1 MGIKILL
8 VDDSATMLR
17 ILKTSAQM
25 VIADVEILEARN
37 GQEAFECLEKNTD
50 ISLILLD
57 VNMPVMNGIEFLW
70 KMRED
75 GRFPNVKVIMQTT
88 ETGKLTVEKAME
100 LGISGYLMKPYQTKR
115 VQELMTQLAPVIG
128 YELKK

>member
-57 VNMPVMNGIEFLW
+57 VNMPIMNGIEFLW

-75 GRFPNVKVIMQTT
+75 SRFSGVKVIMQTT

-115 VQELMTQLAPVIG
+115 VQELMTKLAPVIG